1 MMKIMNRTKIVSK
14 IFGFAACVVIA
25 AACAGTGFAQKQTP
39 PEGGSPK
46 PFVFPKQNTYTL
58 KNGMKVTL
66 VQYGSVPKVL
76 VQAVV
81 RAGRI
86 NEKPGEV
93 WISDMVASMLK
104 QGTKTRSAEQ
114 IAREMADMGGEIFTG
129 GGNDKSVVGGEV
141 LSEFD
146 ARSIALIADVL
157 RNPRFSA
164 EDLEDLRANDLRNL
178 SVSMA
183 QAGNVGWK
191 AFRETIY
198 KGHPY
203 AEAFAG
209 ESDIKGYTLDGVKKF
224 YDDQYGAART
234 HLYVVGQFDESAVKK
249 AIEAGFASWKKGPDA
264 IRNVPKIDA
273 KRSMTVL
280 DRPGAP
286 QSTLY
291 IGMPSPSPSDP
302 DWIKFSVMNAM
313 LGGSFGS
320 RITANI
326 RENKGYTYSPHSA
339 VTSAFKTGY
348 WYENADVTTQYTG
361 ASIKEILAE
370 IDKLSG
376 EEPTDAE
383 LQGIKNYM
391 IGIYVLQNSTRSG
404 VVGQL
409 ESVNYNE
416 LGSDYIDTYVKNI
429 SEVTPKDVRD
439 MAAKY
444 LKKDKMTIVVVGDK
458 AKITDQLKP
467 YEN

>member
-1 MMKIMNRTKIVSK
+1 MLKMNKTKIVSK
-14 IFGFAACVVIA
+14 IFGFAACLMVA
-25 AACAGTGFAQKQTP
+25 AAFSGVGFAQKQTP

-86 NEKPGEV
+86 NEKPDEV
-93 WISDMVASMLK
+93 WISDVVASMLK
-104 QGTKTRSAEQ
+104 EGTKTRSAEQ
-114 IAREMADMGGEIFTG
+114 IAREMADMGGEIYATA
-129 GGNDKSVVGGEV
+129 GNDKSSFGGEV

-146 ARSIALIADVL
+146 AQFVALLADVV
-157 RNPRFSA
+157 RNPRFAS
-164 EDLEDLRANDLRNL
+164 EDLENIRANELRSL

-183 QAGNVGWK
+183 QAGNIGWK

-203 AEAFAG
+203 ADAFAS
-209 ESDIKGYTLDGVKKF
+209 EEDIKGYTLDGVKKF
-224 YDDQYGAART
+224 YDGQYGAART
-234 HLYVVGQFDESAVKK
+234 NVYVVGQFDEAAVKK
-249 AIEAGFASWKKGPDA
+249 AIEAGFGSWKKGPDA

-273 KRSMTVL
+273 KRSMTLL
-280 DRPGAP
+280 DRPDAP

-302 DWIKFSVMNAM
+302 DWIKFSVMNAL

-326 RENKGYTYSPHSA
+326 REDKGYTYSPHSA
-339 VTSAFKTGY
+339 VTTSFKTGY
-348 WYENADVTTQYTG
+348 WYENADVTTQFTG
-361 ASIKEILAE
+361 ASIKEILGE
-370 IDKLSG
+370 IERLAG
-376 EEPTDAE
+376 EEPTAAE

-404 VVGQL
+404 VAGQL
-409 ESVNYNE
+409 ENVNYNE
-416 LGSDYIDTYVKNI
+416 LGADYIDTYVKKI

-444 LKKDKMTIVVVGDK
+444 LKKDKMTVVVVGDK